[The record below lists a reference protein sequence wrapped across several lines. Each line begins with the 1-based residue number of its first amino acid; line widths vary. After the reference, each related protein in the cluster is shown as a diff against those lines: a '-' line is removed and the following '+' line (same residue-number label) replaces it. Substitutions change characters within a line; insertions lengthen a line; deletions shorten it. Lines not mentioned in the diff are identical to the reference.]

1 MLLEVFHNCLGVIRE
16 GQLLSHE
23 VERSDSVDRRDG
35 FLDLDHLKSK
45 SLNFSENEDGHMD
58 QDRIQNSERIYKVDV
73 AVLD

>member
-1 MLLEVFHNCLGVIRE
+1 VPLEVFHNCLGFNRE

-23 VERSDSVDRRDG
+23 VESSESVDWRDG